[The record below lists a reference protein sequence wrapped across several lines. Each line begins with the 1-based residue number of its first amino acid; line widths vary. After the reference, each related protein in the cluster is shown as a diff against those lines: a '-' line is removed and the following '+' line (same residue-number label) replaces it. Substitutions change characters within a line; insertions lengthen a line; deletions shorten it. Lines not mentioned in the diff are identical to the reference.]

1 MKTLTLIGANGFVGK
16 SLLEYAEKKQSLKSQ
31 FSKII
36 LISRSKIKRKRIK
49 KIFIKYIQKDINE
62 FKVLPKTDFI
72 IYAINSN
79 NFKKDIKSLK
89 KFISLIN
96 SIQKKTKILFTSSG
110 AVYGSLKGKKDYI
123 RIKKITEKSF
133 QKLGKDGYKVSIAR
147 LFSFIGKYILEN
159 KNYAISDFINSAIK
173 NRKIIV
179 RSKFQVYRSYMHSDD
194 LINWLITILRNSS
207 EKCPIYN
214 VGSDEKVSLN
224 KLANLVGKKFG
235 AKVIKS
241 NLNSKRVEKYIPTI
255 NKTQK
260 KLNLKIKYNLKK
272 SLDLV
277 TKNLK

>member
-1 MKTLTLIGANGFVGK
+1 
-16 SLLEYAEKKQSLKSQ
+16 
-31 FSKII
+31 
-36 LISRSKIKRKRIK
+36 
-49 KIFIKYIQKDINE
+49 
-62 FKVLPKTDFI
+62 
-72 IYAINSN
+72 
-79 NFKKDIKSLK
+79 
-89 KFISLIN
+89 
-96 SIQKKTKILFTSSG
+96 
-110 AVYGSLKGKKDYI
+110 
-123 RIKKITEKSF
+123 
-133 QKLGKDGYKVSIAR
+133 
-147 LFSFIGKYILEN
+147 
-159 KNYAISDFINSAIK
+159 
-173 NRKIIV
+173 
-179 RSKFQVYRSYMHSDD
+179 MHSDD

-224 KLANLVGKKFG
+224 KLANLVGKIFG